1 MVKILCWYLR
11 ALSSYVRCGCDFLVR
26 GLSKNVDG
34 RMNAGWIRGWQGGR
48 KKERKKLEVT
58 CMTLL
63 CIHSLM

>member
-34 RMNAGWIRGWQGGR
+34 RMNAGWIRGWQGGD
-48 KKERKKLEVT
+48 VHDAFV
-58 CMTLL
+58 
-63 CIHSLM
+63 HSFFNVM